1 MTELLF
7 LFPRDGDLS
16 AVDEFLANLT
26 AQPGR
31 LTFRDD
37 LGPPLSI
44 ASVDAAGGSPSIVVR
59 DVQAFDVGFPD

>member
-1 MTELLF
+1 MF
-7 LFPRDGDLS
+7 WSPDGRTI
-16 AVDEFLANLT
+16 FYLT